1 MKSLLPV
8 MAVVA
13 CLGLPAWGQNSVV
26 SVEITLDQEQFLA
39 HEALNVA
46 VRVANFSGRTLKLG
60 DQPDWLRLSVQ
71 SDNGL
76 EATPLG
82 TPPVLGEFELPT
94 ASRGTRRVDIAP
106 YFTIEKL
113 GRYQV
118 TAVVRIPDLNLEV
131 TSPPKRF
138 NIVGGTKF
146 WEQNFGLPASGTGD
160 RAVEIRKYALV
171 QALHANQTEL
181 YFRLSD
187 ASDERVFKVFPLG
200 VMLAFSDPEMRLDR
214 QSSLHLLFQMGARN
228 FTYDVLRP
236 NGELMVRQLYQYTT
250 SRPTLRVK
258 EDGTVKVVGGIRLRN
273 RLDLPVDEP
282 EPEDGATS
290 APPAS
295 STNSPPVAPSPGV
308 TNLPASTHPPAPP
321 ALPARP

>member
-8 MAVVA
+8 MAVVV

-76 EATPLG
+76 EVTPLG

-160 RAVEIRKYALV
+160 RAVEIRKYALI

-236 NGELMVRQLYQYTT
+236 NGELVVRQLYQYTT

-295 STNSPPVAPSPGV
+295 STNSPPVVPSPGV